1 MLKMSSN
8 GFAFCSGPGVGLGER
23 MFSEKRVR
31 MAGTAWVEVSEGM
44 LECLLLTRW
53 GGQAEEAGEEGGWR
67 EESRYGQVR
76 VGCGTVQEVALLVEH
91 SHEID

>member
-1 MLKMSSN
+1 
-8 GFAFCSGPGVGLGER
+8 
-23 MFSEKRVR
+23 

-53 GGQAEEAGEEGGWR
+53 GGKGEEAGEEGGWR